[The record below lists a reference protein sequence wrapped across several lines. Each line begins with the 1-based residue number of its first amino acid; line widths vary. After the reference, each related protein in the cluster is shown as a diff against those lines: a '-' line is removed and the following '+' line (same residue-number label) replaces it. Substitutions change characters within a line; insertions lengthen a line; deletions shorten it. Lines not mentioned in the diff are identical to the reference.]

1 VSARSPEDAY
11 RALQKLA
18 RADGRTTQQTFEL
31 YVHERFLAR
40 LASSRFAERL
50 VLKGGMLL
58 AVLDARRATR
68 DADMLARGIDNDME
82 NLRSVVSEIAAI
94 ELADGVVFDVSGVS
108 LVAIREDADYDGV
121 RAAVPASLGSA
132 VLKLRLDL
140 SFGDPVDP
148 QRIDYPTLLD
158 DPVFSLLG
166 YPLESVIAEKA
177 ETMMALG
184 DANSRDRDY
193 GDIYVLSGIYPLERE
208 PVWEALLAVAQHRG
222 REVRPLGPLLMTL
235 RESRQQPWAAF
246 RARVGL
252 PGLPERF
259 SDVVDGV
266 VEFIDGLQA
275 DDVSHW
281 NPTQRRWE

>member
-1 VSARSPEDAY
+1 M
-11 RALQKLA
+11 
-18 RADGRTTQQTFEL
+18 T
-31 YVHERFLAR
+31 
-40 LASSRFAERL
+40 AS
-50 VLKGGMLL
+50 G
-58 AVLDARRATR
+58 
-68 DADMLARGIDNDME
+68 
-82 NLRSVVSEIAAI
+82 
-94 ELADGVVFDVSGVS
+94 
-108 LVAIREDADYDGV
+108 
-121 RAAVPASLGSA
+121 AAVPASLGSA

-222 REVRPLGPLLMTL
+222 REVRPLGPLLKTL

-266 VEFIDGLQA
+266 VEFIDGSPAREARPGARVEGVPAAAAFGLVLA
-275 DDVSHW
+275 RLLGIIDVLAGFPVVPQSAVLLLDLVNHVIGQECAQLLVKLD
-281 NPTQRRWE
+281 NQ